1 MKTKTVSLRQCLEL
15 IIDRRGVTPKK
26 LKSTWKADG
35 YKVLSA
41 NNVKSSRLQNTNQ
54 IRFVDADT
62 YHKWMKTEIEKND
75 ILLTSEAP
83 AGEALLWNSDEKIVV
98 GQRLYALRVRNTV
111 NPWYLTYYLQSNRG
125 KKEIQNKCSD
135 STVFGIS
142 EKMFDYIDVVL
153 PDKTEQ
159 DKIASCIATL
169 EFKIENNNTIVAQL
183 ESLARTIYDYWFV
196 QFDFPDENGRPYKSS
211 GGKMVWNE
219 SLQREIPDG
228 WKVEQ
233 LRNLIVNERGIS
245 YNSSNIE
252 TGMGVP
258 MINLASFNPGDGK
271 YKASGLKYYQ
281 GKYPD
286 KKKLKPYDLIMC
298 NTQQTKIN
306 FYTDIIGRAMLVPD
320 IYDGDVVF
328 SHHVTVIRAT
338 DDYLKYYLLFLFN
351 SDYFH
356 KYISGYTNGTNILS
370 LIFDGVNNYV
380 TEIPDATVLKKFA
393 HIILN
398 VYRKKSE
405 IIKEN
410 QQLASLRD
418 FLLPLLMNGQVSF
431 KSDSI

>member
-1 MKTKTVSLRQCLEL
+1 MNQYKLKDVAISQTGPFGSQLHEEDYVANGIPIVTVEHLGDIGFTTQNLPMVSEKDACRLKKYCLKKGD
-15 IIDRRGVTPKK
+15 IVFSRVGSIDR
-26 LKSTWKADG
+26 
-35 YKVLSA
+35 
-41 NNVKSSRLQNTNQ
+41 NVYTKEDQEGWLFSGRC
-54 IRFVDADT
+54 I
-62 YHKWMKTEIEKND
+62 
-75 ILLTSEAP
+75 
-83 AGEALLWNSDEKIVV
+83 
-98 GQRLYALRVRNTV
+98 RVRCDITKV
-111 NPWYLTYYLQSNRG
+111 NPRYLSFYFKLPSFKQMMFNRSVG
-125 KKEIQNKCSD
+125 ATMPSLNTDIMD
-135 STVFGIS
+135 
-142 EKMFDYIDVVL
+142 DL
-153 PDKTEQ
+153 PLLLLNRNEQ
-159 DKIASCIATL
+159 DKVSKILGGIDD
-169 EFKIENNNTIVAQL
+169 KIENNNTIVAQL
-183 ESLARTIYDYWFV
+183 ESLAKTIYDYWFV

-219 SLQREIPDG
+219 RLQREIPDG
-228 WKVEQ
+228 WRVEQ

-356 KYISGYTNGTNILS
+356 KYISGYTYGTNILS
-370 LIFDGVNNYV
+370 LIFDGVNNYI
-380 TEIPDATVLKKFA
+380 TEIPDAIVLKKFA

-431 KSDSI
+431 KSDST

>member
-1 MKTKTVSLRQCLEL
+1 MKTKTVSLRQCLKL

-83 AGEALLWNSDEKIVV
+83 AGEALLWGSDEKIVV

-125 KKEIQNKCSD
+125 QKEIQNKCSG

-153 PDKTEQ
+153 LDKTEQ

-169 EFKIENNNTIVAQL
+169 EFKIDNNKKIINQL
-183 ESLARTIYDYWFV
+183 ESLAKTIYDYWFV
-196 QFDFPDENGRPYKSS
+196 QFDFPDKNGRPYKSS

-219 SLQREIPDG
+219 RLQREIPDG
-228 WKVEQ
+228 WETDLLSSLAYFVTKKQDIGILNENNYISND
-233 LRNLIVNERGIS
+233 NLINDMGGIKPS
-245 YNSSNIE
+245 QYLPNVISATEFITRDILLGNIR
-252 TGMGVP
+252 
-258 MINLASFNPGDGK
+258 
-271 YKASGLKYYQ
+271 
-281 GKYPD
+281 
-286 KKKLKPYDLIMC
+286 PYFHKMWLSDREGGC
-298 NTQQTKIN
+298 S
-306 FYTDIIGRAMLVPD
+306 A
-320 IYDGDVVF
+320 DVL
-328 SHHVTVIRAT
+328 VIRA
-338 DDYLKYYLLFLFN
+338 KN
-351 SDYFH
+351 Q
-356 KYISGYTNGTNILS
+356 ILS
-370 LIFDGVNNYV
+370 EYLYYALGNKSFFDYDMAGSKGSKMPRGDKTHIMNFLICYREDLA
-380 TEIPDATVLKKFA
+380 IKF
-393 HIILN
+393 
-398 VYRKKSE
+398 SE
-405 IIKEN
+405 IVKPFITQISYLHREN
-410 QQLASLRD
+410 QQLASLRE

>member
-83 AGEALLWNSDEKIVV
+83 AGEALLWDSDEKIVV

-125 KKEIQNKCSD
+125 QKEIQNKCSG

-169 EFKIENNNTIVAQL
+169 EFKIDNNKKIINQL
-183 ESLARTIYDYWFV
+183 ELLAKTIYDYWFV
-196 QFDFPDENGRPYKSS
+196 QFDFPDKNGRPYKSS

-219 SLQREIPDG
+219 RLQREIPDG
-228 WKVEQ
+228 RETDILSSLAYFVTKKQDVGILNENNYISND
-233 LRNLIVNERGIS
+233 NLINDMGGIKPS
-245 YNSSNIE
+245 QYLPNVISATEFITRDILLGNIR
-252 TGMGVP
+252 
-258 MINLASFNPGDGK
+258 
-271 YKASGLKYYQ
+271 
-281 GKYPD
+281 
-286 KKKLKPYDLIMC
+286 PYFRKMWLSDREGGC
-298 NTQQTKIN
+298 S
-306 FYTDIIGRAMLVPD
+306 A
-320 IYDGDVVF
+320 DVL
-328 SHHVTVIRAT
+328 VIRA
-338 DDYLKYYLLFLFN
+338 KN
-351 SDYFH
+351 Q
-356 KYISGYTNGTNILS
+356 ILS
-370 LIFDGVNNYV
+370 EYLYYALGNKSFFDYDMAGSKGSKMPRGDKTHIMNFLICYREDLA
-380 TEIPDATVLKKFA
+380 IKF
-393 HIILN
+393 
-398 VYRKKSE
+398 SE
-405 IIKEN
+405 IVKPFITQISYLRREN